1 MPAIGAS
8 LAALLA
14 GWVIDGVFEPYLGAG
29 MTLLLSFAGSTA
41 VFFVA
46 LRWLKNLRDG
56 R

>member
-1 MPAIGAS
+1 VPALGAS
-8 LAALLA
+8 LAAILA

-29 MTLLLSFAGSTA
+29 MTLLLSFTGST
-41 VFFVA
+41 VMFFVA